1 MVRKSSLCRREGV
14 SADSKTDEEDEAG
27 GGRDPG
33 SAHHLPQGQ
42 QGLRDRLPHLPPG
55 LHLLH
60 GRQGG
65 DGALGDVAGD
75 LI

>member
-14 SADSKTDEEDEAG
+14 GADSETDEEDED

-42 QGLRDRLPHLPPG
+42 QGLRDRLPHL
-55 LHLLH
+55 LLVFICNMVVKVVMEPS
-60 GRQGG
+60 GMSMET
-65 DGALGDVAGD
+65 
-75 LI
+75 